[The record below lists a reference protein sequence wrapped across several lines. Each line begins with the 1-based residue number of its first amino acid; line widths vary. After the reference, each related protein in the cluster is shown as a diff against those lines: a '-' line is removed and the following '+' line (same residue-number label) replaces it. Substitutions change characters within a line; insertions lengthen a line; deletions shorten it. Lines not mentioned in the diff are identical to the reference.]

1 MWFTLLIFVNI
12 ITMKRTKGKVE
23 NTGMVR
29 YRKLGGGSLRFRGR
43 IIKPNQVFEAY
54 PGDIPP
60 AFSDVIVPVDKDS
73 GKPVRSKI
81 KPAEYKL
88 KARDSGGWFDIV
100 NAKTGKR
107 MNDKALKRSDALK
120 LIEKLAG

>member
-1 MWFTLLIFVNI
+1 
-12 ITMKRTKGKVE
+12 MKRTKEKKDTGKI
-23 NTGMVR
+23 R
-29 YRKLGGGSLRFRGR
+29 YRKLGRGSLRFRGQ

-60 AFSDVIVPVDKDS
+60 SFTDVIIPVDKDS

-88 KARDSGGWFDIV
+88 EPRGGNWFNIV

-107 MNDKALKRSDALK
+107 MNENALRRPDALK